1 MKFIIPGATSSR
13 QAFDIYVG
21 VRKFII
27 SKGYH
32 PFSAAVSSLEYAHN
46 GKKEV
51 AKVNE
56 ITKINDEKV
65 VLIFECEKLFLICT
79 SSRGVSGGEPIIIGR
94 NAIIQITY
102 FEDLPDEK

>member
-1 MKFIIPGATSSR
+1 MKFTIPGATSSQ

-27 SKGYH
+27 SKGYR
-32 PFSAAVSSLEYAHN
+32 PFPAAISKLEYTHHR
-46 GKKEV
+46 KKEV
-51 AKVNE
+51 AQVNE

-79 SSRGVSGGEPIIIGR
+79 SSRGVAGGEPIIIGR
-94 NAIIQITY
+94 NEMIQIIY
-102 FEDLPDEK
+102 FEDSPQE

>member
-1 MKFIIPGATSSR
+1 MKFTIPGATSSQ

-27 SKGYH
+27 SKGYR
-32 PFSAAVSSLEYAHN
+32 PFFAAVSSLEYTHN
-46 GKKEV
+46 GKKEI
-51 AKVNE
+51 AEVNE

-79 SSRGVSGGEPIIIGR
+79 SSRGVAGGEPIIIGR
-94 NAIIQITY
+94 NEMIQITY
-102 FEDLPDEK
+102 FEDFPEE

>member
-1 MKFIIPGATSSR
+1 MKFTIPGATSAQ

-27 SKGYH
+27 SKGYR
-32 PFSAAVSSLEYAHN
+32 PFSAAIASLEYTHN

-51 AKVNE
+51 TQVNE

-79 SSRGVSGGEPIIIGR
+79 SSRGVTGGEPIIIGR
-94 NAIIQITY
+94 NEMIHITY
-102 FEDLPDEK
+102 FEDSPKE

>member
-1 MKFIIPGATSSR
+1 MKFTIPGATSSQ

-27 SKGYH
+27 SKGYR
-32 PFSAAVSSLEYAHN
+32 PFFAAISSLEYIHN
-46 GKKEV
+46 GNKEI
-51 AKVNE
+51 ATVND

-79 SSRGVSGGEPIIIGR
+79 SSRGVTGGEPIIIGR
-94 NAIIQITY
+94 NELIQVTY
-102 FEDLPDEK
+102 FEDIPEE

>member
-1 MKFIIPGATSSR
+1 MKFTIPGATSSQ

-27 SKGYH
+27 SKGYR
-32 PFSAAVSSLEYAHN
+32 PFFAAISSLEYTHN

-65 VLIFECEKLFLICT
+65 VLIFECEKLFLVCT
-79 SSRGVSGGEPIIIGR
+79 SSRGVAGGEPIIIGR
-94 NAIIQITY
+94 NEMIQITY
-102 FEDLPDEK
+102 FDDLPEE

>member
-1 MKFIIPGATSSR
+1 MRFTIPGATSSQ

-27 SKGYH
+27 SKGYR
-32 PFSAAVSSLEYAHN
+32 PFPAAIASLEYSHN

-51 AKVNE
+51 AIVNE

-79 SSRGVSGGEPIIIGR
+79 QSRGVAGGEPIIIGR
-94 NAIIQITY
+94 SAIIQITY
-102 FEDLPDEK
+102 FEDSPEE